1 MLTAE
6 LELSYID
13 TGSFQGQVHGQVLQI
28 VDIFMCQTLKYLNI
42 DCLILIMTVTCKNNL
57 HCKYHKLFP
66 PCVAPE
72 PKWKMTCPACAAV
85 LVLPPSRKMFRAVT
99 CFFSPKAV
107 TKEVTKAVTK
117 SRPCHGRGAGLL
129 SSRRP
134 HPALDPG
141 NQVAV
146 SPLYRDS
153 AAASWSPHSNVV
165 ISLNRPS
172 SPSHLYCIWMVE
184 VRWRNCTRQSIHTD
198 QVTNINVLVNCVR

>member
-1 MLTAE
+1 M
-6 LELSYID
+6 
-13 TGSFQGQVHGQVLQI
+13 FQ
-28 VDIFMCQTLKYLNI
+28 TRKYLNI

-107 TKEVTKAVTK
+107 TKAVAKAVTK
-117 SRPCHGRGAGLL
+117 SRPCHGWGAELL
-129 SSRRP
+129 QAATPSTRSWKS
-134 HPALDPG
+134 G
-141 NQVAV
+141 CSVST

-153 AAASWSPHSNVV
+153 AVSCSPHGNVV

-172 SPSHLYCIWMVE
+172 SPSHLYCI
-184 VRWRNCTRQSIHTD
+184 
-198 QVTNINVLVNCVR
+198 